1 MTERFVDRDSTKKF
15 ILERKNKD
23 GGYSF
28 ARTGPS
34 TASETFYSVSSLL
47 MLDVDPP
54 DKEKT
59 IEWLKARQ
67 LGKGY
72 FPSIQT
78 AFYVANTLNL
88 LGKKVEKVDEFLEWC
103 YKHYKNGLF
112 SEKIGGMPSLKAT
125 YMLTGCICIY
135 ADNIY
140 KEEIHKTLSK
150 KPLPD
155 NLTDIFR
162 MVRIYENINIKPPHK
177 QEIISFIEKCKTPSG
192 YYSLIPKATS
202 FLEHTYHAV
211 YLSKRFRV
219 SFDREKI
226 REHIL
231 ACKNKDGGF
240 GRAPNSASFVQYTYY
255 ALKTL
260 KLLDR

>member
-1 MTERFVDRDSTKKF
+1 MLKNHIDICSTKNF
-15 ILERKNKD
+15 ILERCNED

-28 ARTGPS
+28 AKTGPS

-47 MLDVDPP
+47 MLDIDPP

-59 IEWLKARQ
+59 IEWLKAKQ
-67 LGKGY
+67 LENGY

-88 LGKKVEKVDEFLEWC
+88 LGRKVEKVDEFLEWC
-103 YKHYKNGLF
+103 YKHYKNGFF
-112 SEKIGGMPSLKAT
+112 SEKVESMPSLKAT

-135 ADNIY
+135 ADNIH

-162 MVRIYENINIKPPHK
+162 LVRIYENINIKPPHE

-211 YLSKRFRV
+211 YLSRRFNV
-219 SFDREKI
+219 SFDRKKI

-240 GRAPNSASFVQYTYY
+240 GRAPSSASFVQYTYY
-255 ALKTL
+255 AIKTL
-260 KLLDR
+260 KLLDK